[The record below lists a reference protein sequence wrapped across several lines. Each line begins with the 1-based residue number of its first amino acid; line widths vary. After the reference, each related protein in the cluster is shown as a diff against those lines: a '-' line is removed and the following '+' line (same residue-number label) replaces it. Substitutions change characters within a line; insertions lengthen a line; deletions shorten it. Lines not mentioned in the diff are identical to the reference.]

1 MPIGLTARQKSDLAA
16 MLPNIEESVAALKR
30 LIADT
35 KDRSRALQK
44 LSDAEEA
51 QKRHANEVGIPFNAE
66 AFSRR
71 RAELDALPK
80 TLTVEDGQLAAF
92 TALQRSI
99 GIVLEGPFERA
110 GRAGKAAAKTGK
122 AAAKKGAAKSG
133 GGSGAKTPKGR
144 KPAAKSAAPRTAA
157 KSASGR
163 AKSAQGVTP
172 LRPKAGTA
180 GRASTAALTIPRTN
194 QKPLPLALGS

>member
-51 QKRHANEVGIPFNAE
+51 QKRHSNEVGIPFNAE
-66 AFSRR
+66 AFARR
-71 RAELDALPK
+71 RAELDALPR

-92 TALQRSI
+92 AALQRSI

-110 GRAGKAAAKTGK
+110 GRAGKPAAKSGK
-122 AAAKKGAAKSG
+122 AAAKKSAAKPSAGKGGGSSKGRKVAKSG
-133 GGSGAKTPKGR
+133 GPKTG
-144 KPAAKSAAPRTAA
+144 AKSAG
-157 KSASGR
+157 GR
-163 AKSAQGVTP
+163 AKATQGVTP
-172 LRPKAGTA
+172 LRPKAGTSV
-180 GRASTAALTIPRTN
+180 RATSGTLTIPRTN